1 MGVGDGTVLGVTKVV
16 DHGSPADRWNLVLM
30 GDGYQAGQMTQY
42 ANDAQQFVETLF
54 ATLPFSE
61 SPQHCGP
68 RLSRAINVYRVDVTS
83 TEPGADDPAAC
94 GGTGATAATYFDASF
109 CNSGI
114 RRLLEVNNGTVIS
127 VANAQVPQWHML
139 MVLVNSTVYGG
150 SGGAVATFSMAPS
163 AQEIGLHE
171 MGHTAF
177 GLADEYEYYA
187 GCGVDT
193 NRDHYPG
200 GEPAQANITKASNRN
215 TIKWKD
221 LILASTAMPTTANAD
236 CTKCDPQA
244 NPVPAGT
251 VGAFEG
257 AGYYHCDLYRPQF
270 DCRMRALDHDYCAV
284 CRERIINTL
293 EPFLPL
299 PSIYDI
305 LRCLESRIF
314 DRLDQAIGRI
324 DWVVDP
330 SPIDR
335 IRLGRVLEGRVD
347 PAVRGQADALTD
359 LLARVDSMSAGELRS
374 ALVRVKADMARLE
387 AAARVLE
394 AELNA
399 KSK

>member
-1 MGVGDGTVLGVTKVV
+1 MGVGDGSVLGVTKIV
-16 DHGSPADRWNLVLM
+16 DHGSPAERWNLVLM
-30 GDGYQAGQMTQY
+30 GDGYQAGQMAQY
-42 ANDAQQFVETLF
+42 ATDAQNFVGTLF
-54 ATLPFSE
+54 ATPPFNE

-68 RLSRAINVYRVDVTS
+68 RLSRAINVYRLDVTS
-83 TEPGADDPAAC
+83 TDAGADDPAAC

-114 RRLLEVNNGTVIS
+114 RRLLEVNDATVIS
-127 VANAQVPQWHML
+127 VANAQVSQWHML

-163 AQEIGLHE
+163 ALEIGLHE

-193 NRDHYPG
+193 DRDHYPG
-200 GEPAQANITKASNRN
+200 SEPSKPNITKDSDRN

-221 LILASTAMPTTANAD
+221 LIQSGTPMPTTANAD

-244 NPVPAGT
+244 NPVAADT

-257 AGYYHCDLYRPQF
+257 AGYYHCGLYRPQF
-270 DCRMRALDHDYCAV
+270 DCRMRALNHDYCAV
-284 CRERIINTL
+284 CRERIISTL
-293 EPFLPL
+293 EPFLP
-299 PSIYDI
+299 PPTIFDI
-305 LRCLESRIF
+305 LRCLEGRIA
-314 DRLDQAIGRI
+314 DRLDRVIDRI

-335 IRLGRVLEGRVD
+335 IRLGRVLEGRGD
-347 PAVRGQADALTD
+347 PAVRGRADALTD
-359 LLARVDSMSAGELRS
+359 LLARVDSMSTGELRS